1 MGKRNNKWARQ
12 LARPLPTDGAAYFGT
27 QVQEGPSWDWG
38 QPYLVR
44 YMGAAAA
51 KKTYTCPGCNQTIP
65 PPESAT
71 WWRGPSNQ
79 AEDRTTA
86 GTGIVPAGIVVSQ
99 ALFTVL
105 VR

>member
-12 LARPLPTDGAAYFGT
+12 PARPLPTDGVAYFGT

-51 KKTYTCPGCNQTIP
+51 KKTYICPGCNQTIP
-65 PPESAT
+65 PGIRHVVAWPQQSGRGGDDRRHWHSAC
-71 WWRGPSNQ
+71 WNR
-79 AEDRTTA
+79 R
-86 GTGIVPAGIVVSQ
+86 
-99 ALFTVL
+99 
-105 VR
+105 